1 MKKNWAIPQLRKCQ
15 WFWPGFWSHQRNL
28 TDGWIIRK
36 FRPFWVF
43 PKIGV
48 KPPKWMVKIMEN
60 LIKMGWFGGKTHYFR
75 KHPSRLVF
83 EFWRV
88 WIWRSN
94 NKWPD
99 QGPIVKV
106 FLWQPFF
113 LWERKKQ
120 DPTCGFFGK
129 WLISSKL
136 WCETAP
142 TKKHHKFRFVD
153 SYNVA
158 RKFKSP
164 ENTAMKVKS
173 HGTNIQLLPLHCKFV
188 VWLPSKPT
196 TCETSLRSQ
205 TQTKRLLV

>member
-99 QGPIVKV
+99 QGVKIRGLFV
-106 FLWQPFF
+106 TAIFF
-113 LWERKKQ
+113 V
-120 DPTCGFFGK
+120 
-129 WLISSKL
+129 
-136 WCETAP
+136 
-142 TKKHHKFRFVD
+142 TKKKTGPD
-153 SYNVA
+153 
-158 RKFKSP
+158 
-164 ENTAMKVKS
+164 
-173 HGTNIQLLPLHCKFV
+173 
-188 VWLPSKPT
+188 VWLFWQMIDLFQIVVRDSAKKNT
-196 TCETSLRSQ
+196 HFHSSTDTMLQENSN
-205 TQTKRLLV
+205 LLKTRPWKWN